1 MKQFCINFSKTP
13 EEKIQILPFL
23 CGRKWQE
30 KCAKKSPAAMLQGK
44 ETMELFLLDLQLAA
58 GNLRT
63 KGILVGKESSAGLLT
78 EQAGTNH
85 LAEQRMRMIFRVTG
99 FLIHVGQVSEDV
111 IQANQVSR
119 MQRANLHAGTELHCA
134 VNVRGACDVVRI
146 NADSFV
152 DLRDQD
158 TVDNKAGAFVYHDG
172 ALVALCDDVMYGIND
187 CIICADGAGYLNQLH
202 DMCRVEEVHTEDAG
216 STVRHSTGNFRDR
229 QGRGVGAD
237 DAVFVQN
244 GIQHNQIQAWQ

>member
-1 MKQFCINFSKTP
+1 
-13 EEKIQILPFL
+13 
-23 CGRKWQE
+23 
-30 KCAKKSPAAMLQGK
+30 
-44 ETMELFLLDLQLAA
+44 
-58 GNLRT
+58 
-63 KGILVGKESSAGLLT
+63 
-78 EQAGTNH
+78 
-85 LAEQRMRMIFRVTG
+85 MRMIFRVTG

-187 CIICADGAGYLNQLH
+187 CIICADGASYLNQLH

-244 GIQHNQIQAWQ
+244 GIQLLHQFGFCLQLFVDAFQNEIRASGIGDHVGHGQLVQCSILCFGGQLALFNTDGKIGNDTVQSVVAVITVDVNQGDIKTGL